1 MLKTE
6 GIVLK
11 EMRYRDTSKILSIY
25 TRKYGK
31 VTVMA
36 RGAYKPRSQIM
47 ANTQP
52 FSFNEYNLYRG
63 KSFYYL
69 NQGYIIDSFYS
80 IRDKVERVA
89 FGQYMLELMEKSLS
103 EEQENEKLFMLLL
116 KGLQVL
122 STLEKDFLKFIVAY
136 ELKFVSFLGYRPFLD
151 KCVICGRVDD
161 KYLKYSIK
169 EGGIICSNCFS
180 LDQNSIPIN
189 YDILKGME
197 SLLYTSLDKLGNINI
212 TKEVLNKLHL
222 IIVDYILYNIER
234 KKFNSLNIIET
245 LEHINI

>member
-11 EMRYRDTSKILSIY
+11 EMRYRDTSKILSIF

-31 VTVMA
+31 ITVMA

-151 KCVICGRVDD
+151 KCVICGSADD

-234 KKFNSLNIIET
+234 KRFNSLNIIET